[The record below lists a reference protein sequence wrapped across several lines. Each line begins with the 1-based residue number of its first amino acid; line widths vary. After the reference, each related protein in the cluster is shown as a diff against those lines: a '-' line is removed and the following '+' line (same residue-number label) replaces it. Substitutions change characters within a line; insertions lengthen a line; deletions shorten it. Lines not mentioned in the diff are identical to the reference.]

1 MAKRLAISGALAIAI
16 AVTCLA
22 HAAQESAVDFQGA
35 TAEQFLLK
43 ARIGKVTAIGN
54 GVTHPYRV
62 ELDLDG
68 VFHAAVFK
76 SIDDKRNGPT
86 TLADGKTEM
95 DFQDSWQ
102 TEIAAYHVDLIIG
115 LGLVPATVPRRV
127 DGKPG
132 SLQWFVDGTMTEE
145 KRIAQHL
152 VSPDEERWS
161 QQVFTMRLF
170 DQLIANAD
178 RNLGNILI
186 TGDFQIRLI
195 DHSRSFR
202 SNRSLT
208 KPETLLR
215 FSRSLLDGISRLEK
229 KDLQKRVGN
238 YLTSGQID
246 RLLQR
251 RDAILA
257 LAKKRVAEKGEATVL
272 YK

>member
-1 MAKRLAISGALAIAI
+1 MSMSRISTIRIVVIAFATAL
-16 AVTCLA
+16 L
-22 HAAQESAVDFQGA
+22 HAAQEPAAEYQGPA
-35 TAEQFLLK
+35 AEQFLLK
-43 ARIGKVTAIGN
+43 AKIGTVRALGQ

-68 VFHAAVFK
+68 VRHAAVFK
-76 SIDDKRNGPT
+76 SIDDRKAGVT
-86 TLADGKTEM
+86 TMPDGTSEV

-102 TEIAAYHVDLIIG
+102 TEVAAYHVDRIIG
-115 LGLVPATVPRRV
+115 LGMVPATVPRRV

-132 SLQWFVDGTMTEE
+132 SLQWFVEGTITEE

-152 VSPDEERWS
+152 VSTDEEGWS

-178 RNLGNILI
+178 RNLGNILV
-186 TGDFQIRLI
+186 TGDFHIRLI

-202 SNRSLT
+202 VNRALT

-215 FSRSLLDGISRLEK
+215 FSRALLEGLSRLEK
-229 KDLQKRVGN
+229 KDLQKRVGD

-246 RLLQR
+246 RMLQR

-257 LAKKRVAEKGEATVL
+257 LAKQRVAEKGEAAVL
-272 YK
+272 FK